1 MKPEAE
7 KDEVLKLFDKEE
19 RTYFQRLRDMFMGF
33 SKPRDSLEYKE
44 AMRELQRQWAPLLG
58 VSIPLVI
65 CIVMCSITIGGNDV
79 TKPPVD
85 VTVIEPTTSEPLEPE
100 EPPPPPENM
109 ELVETDLVD
118 AFISDMPSPPIG
130 EVTADVPTLNPP
142 VQMTPAT
149 VKLAGVP
156 SRGSGGGGIGGG
168 VRLEGDMVGMFVDL
182 SRDAKG
188 NSRLNGKNGF
198 GSRDALLH
206 SDVRFMIEKNFGKE
220 AFAPYNV
227 VPQRVYLS
235 HLALPYVSSLVG
247 PKTYKVEKQVKDGSP
262 WVAVYRGKLQPESN
276 GVYRLAGF
284 YDDVLVVRV
293 NGKLV
298 LEFAWTSRN
307 NGANKP
313 TSINSGWVQTDATVA
328 GKHKMRGFQNT
339 PLTYSDWFELRA
351 NESVPIEILIGDNGG
366 DGKGAG
372 LTGGILLVEKRG
384 ETYAKADDGLPLLPL
399 FTTTRLTFTERQ
411 RLEGIADRANK
422 ATSKHYAFD
431 MKNVPLMNTCGK
443 KAPSLT
449 QGDIAIDTG
458 DL

>member
-1 MKPEAE
+1 M
-7 KDEVLKLFDKEE
+7 
-19 RTYFQRLRDMFMGF
+19 
-33 SKPRDSLEYKE
+33 
-44 AMRELQRQWAPLLG
+44 
-58 VSIPLVI
+58 
-65 CIVMCSITIGGNDV
+65 
-79 TKPPVD
+79 
-85 VTVIEPTTSEPLEPE
+85 
-100 EPPPPPENM
+100 
-109 ELVETDLVD
+109 
-118 AFISDMPSPPIG
+118 
-130 EVTADVPTLNPP
+130 
-142 VQMTPAT
+142 
-149 VKLAGVP
+149 
-156 SRGSGGGGIGGG
+156 
-168 VRLEGDMVGMFVDL
+168 
-182 SRDAKG
+182 
-188 NSRLNGKNGF
+188 
-198 GSRDALLH
+198 
-206 SDVRFMIEKNFGKE
+206 
-220 AFAPYNV
+220 
-227 VPQRVYLS
+227 
-235 HLALPYVSSLVG
+235 
-247 PKTYKVEKQVKDGSP
+247 EKQVKDGSP